1 MLCLGVMLLLPPALF
16 AATPPVTP
24 PDESDNNKTINQV
37 SVVDST
43 QGHGFF
49 ASGGITGIV
58 MEKSGALDALRAK
71 VGDEKAFGIDQ
82 TAVSTWN
89 GISTRGTLALLGA
102 AGPVGWIIGI
112 VSSVFIHKEMEQSKA
127 EKLAAWHKEEDA
139 DHSKALQ
146 ITQTNLVAPQQ
157 VQQAKVELVVFDQL
171 PSFSK

>member
-1 MLCLGVMLLLPPALF
+1 MLLLPPALF

-24 PDESDNNKTINQV
+24 LDESDNNKTINQD

-43 QGHGFF
+43 QSHGFF

-71 VGDEKAFGIDQ
+71 VGDEKALGIDQ

-112 VSSVFIHKEMEQSKA
+112 VASVFIHKEMEQSKA
-127 EKLAAWHKEEDA
+127 ERLAAWHKEENA
-139 DHSKALQ
+139 ARSYALQ
-146 ITQTNLVAPQQ
+146 ISKIDFVAPLQH
-157 VQQAKVELVVFDQL
+157 
-171 PSFSK
+171 